1 MFQII
6 IYISFRENLI
16 FIKERMA
23 QLAPQNIALRL
34 ICLLSQCSDGISS
47 SDFTTLK
54 QQFVQV
60 INLSI
65 DFCNSSVHL

>member
-1 MFQII
+1 
-6 IYISFRENLI
+6 
-16 FIKERMA
+16 MA

-65 DFCNSSVHL
+65 DFSNSSVHL